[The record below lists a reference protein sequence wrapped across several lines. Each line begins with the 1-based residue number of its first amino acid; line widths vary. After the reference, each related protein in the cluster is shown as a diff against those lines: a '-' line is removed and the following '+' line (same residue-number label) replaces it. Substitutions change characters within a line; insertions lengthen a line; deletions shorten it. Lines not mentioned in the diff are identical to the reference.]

1 MNDYDHPIIARVN
14 RKQEKISRLGKEAG
28 IRWWQLALIGIS
40 SVIGAGFFLGSS
52 VSLRAAGAS
61 VLLGYLVSGLAALTV
76 FSALAEMTVN
86 DPQHGSF
93 RTYAREA
100 YGKGFAFVFGWIY
113 WFAGLLIVSSEVT
126 ALATFARYWFPRVPL
141 WLFCVL
147 FAASGMGIVLSGVK
161 NFGTIESFFAIIKT
175 SALLAFFLFTVFLF
189 LRNHVGSPI
198 AMHSPLHEQFFA
210 NGYSGLW
217 RSLIFTLLS
226 FGGIEIVGLTAD
238 RCRSD
243 KDVLRAG
250 FSTIIILI
258 VIYVATIASV
268 LALTHL
274 SQIHASQSPFVTA
287 LNQVHFPYID
297 SLFNLII
304 LTAAFS
310 TMIGALY
317 SMTTIL
323 ATLGDDGDAPRFLKR
338 GRGQQKRCLGVTFF
352 LLLILISSSYFLPKT
367 VYEYLASAAGTMLIL
382 NWLAILLSDWK
393 NRQSYHGPHWRFAYQ
408 PIGIV
413 LGITIIL
420 LSLCGALIDAE
431 QRRSVLLSVGLLI
444 GLSVLYRIQAKLRE
458 ARRKI
463 QRKN

>member
-14 RKQEKISRLGKEAG
+14 RKQEKISQRGEETR

-61 VLLGYLVSGLAALTV
+61 VLLGYFVSGLAALTV

-86 DPQHGSF
+86 DPQLGSF

-100 YGKGFAFVFGWIY
+100 YGQGFAFVFGWIY

-141 WLFCVL
+141 WLFCLL

-161 NFGTIESFFAIIKT
+161 NFGTVESFFAIIKT
-175 SALLAFFLFTVFLF
+175 SALLAFFFFTAFLF
-189 LRNHVGSPI
+189 FQHHVDSSI

-226 FGGIEIVGLTAD
+226 FGGIEIIGLTAN

-250 FSTIIILI
+250 FSTIVTLI
-258 VIYVATIASV
+258 VIYVVTIASV

-287 LNQVHFPYID
+287 LDQMHLPYID

-323 ATLGDDGDAPRFLKR
+323 ATLADDGDAPRFLSK
-338 GRGQQKRCLGVTFF
+338 GRSQQRRCLGVTFF

-393 NRQSYHGPHWRFAYQ
+393 NRQHYRGRHWRFTYQ
-408 PIGIV
+408 P
-413 LGITIIL
+413 LAIIL
-420 LSLCGALIDAE
+420 GLAIIVFSICGALLDAE
-431 QRRSVLLSVGLLI
+431 QRVSILLSIGLLAA
-444 GLSVLYRIQAKLRE
+444 LTMVYNL
-458 ARRKI
+458 
-463 QRKN
+463 QRKWRGTRGKK